1 MKHITVYDKY
11 NDVLTSGRIEENTY
25 MVRDNRIGFQYDNG
39 QEVVVFMHFVS
50 MIVIEDVK
58 EADADTTL

>member
-11 NDVLTSGRIEENTY
+11 NALLTSGIINENSY
-25 MVRDNRIGFQYDNG
+25 VVRDNRIGFQYDNG
-39 QEVVVFMHFVS
+39 QQVVVFTNFVS